1 MVSAVVF
8 AGTPA
13 LANDL
18 CFDGMCSISMNVTTG
33 KTTITRLSDTEIAI
47 KLAQKAEQERLNAIA
62 EANKPKPIVI
72 DTPVVVINPIINQ
85 VDTRTIT
92 TPVSTPS
99 INTTITN
106 IITSTVETKT
116 AQVDTQTA
124 ITQETITVTTTPT
137 NNNSVMVEEWIIEI
151 KRLINQLLALIARL
165 NK

>member
-13 LANDL
+13 LANDP
-18 CFDGMCSISMNVTTG
+18 CFDGMCNIEYNATTF
-33 KTTITRLSDTEIAI
+33 KTTYTRLSDAEIATR
-47 KLAQKAEQERLNAIA
+47 LAFKAEQERLNAIA

-72 DTPVVVINPIINQ
+72 DTPVLIINPNIVP
-85 VDTRTIT
+85 VDTQTAT

-99 INTTITN
+99 INSTTTN
-106 IITSTVETKT
+106 TIIPTVETKT

-124 ITQETITVTTTPT
+124 ITQETISVTTTTT
-137 NNNSVMVEEWIIEI
+137 NNNSVMVEEWVIEI